1 MALKVMFY
9 QHHQMNKLLN
19 SKPFTFERG
28 PETSIQA
35 KTAYEYTLD
44 AKQAGRDDVR
54 DMCIYLCT
62 LLGYGNYWLILD
74 ELDKVD
80 ENEKDKYAPLLH
92 IVRERTLKNWTMKE
106 ISDKEGLNIPLSI
119 SNEYYEGVASSI
131 AEQISKGLPLLDC
144 RVVGIANASDEIEEA
159 LFRRFAQVIMDSP
172 MSLYPPTKEAGIIK
186 KCVKD
191 AFGEEQN
198 LNDAE
203 LQAKLEFLK
212 DVNLQWQ
219 YGFFPK
225 LLNQTDRLGNFF
237 SVDFMNYYNSL
248 ASNYP
253 NPVDLEQNV
262 IKGALTKTAIGKLYR
277 DNFLNPNNEEE
288 LTNLKRFFLCFITQ
302 LFPDNNL
309 IGKDDDSVGG
319 GEMSPLQETREY
331 IESQVQELGV
341 EKAFRQFARDMR
353 EDFIE
358 TEGTIT
364 KISSWVKSTLDF
376 IKASNLNNKGKY
388 DQIPEVGGRMIP
400 FVYQTIVSNLAND
413 KSLDRDNF
421 DQQMRI
427 VYEFFTDF
435 LKAGPKEGQV
445 HELSVPGEDV
455 QRALQG
461 ASNAE
466 YQGMTDKQTVLTD
479 ARALG
484 GTIEAEKWL
493 KTLSGKIYKT
503 KYFPES
509 LELFIKYTLGDSDK
523 YFDFKQN
530 MKGNVLS
537 TSMYINFLNIPEIK
551 AMVQARYDRAPDPTT
566 REMRNLQRLL
576 NLQKR

>member
-1 MALKVMFY
+1 M
-9 QHHQMNKLLN
+9 
-19 SKPFTFERG
+19 
-28 PETSIQA
+28 
-35 KTAYEYTLD
+35 
-44 AKQAGRDDVR
+44 
-54 DMCIYLCT
+54 YLCT

-80 ENEKDKYAPLLH
+80 DNEKDKYAPLLH
-92 IVRERTLKNWTMKE
+92 IVRERTLKNWTMRE

-119 SNEYYEGVASSI
+119 SNEYYESVANSI
-131 AEQISKGLPLLDC
+131 AEQIAKGLPLLDC
-144 RVVGIANASDEIEEA
+144 RVVGIANASDIIEEA

-225 LLNQTDRLGNFF
+225 LLNQTDRLGNYFA
-237 SVDFMNYYNSL
+237 VDFMTYYNSL

-277 DNFLNPNNEEE
+277 DNYLNPNNEEE

-302 LFPDNNL
+302 LFPDNSL
-309 IGKDDDSVGG
+309 IGRDDDSVGG

-353 EDFIE
+353 EDYIE

-364 KISSWVKSTLDF
+364 KISSWVKRTLDL
-376 IKASNLNNKGKY
+376 IKASNVNNKGEY
-388 DQIPEVGGRMIP
+388 DQMPEVGGRMIP
-400 FVYQTIVSNLAND
+400 FVYQSIVSNLAND

-435 LKAGPKEGQV
+435 LGEGKENSG
-445 HELSVPGEDV
+445 HSDLGVPTEDV
-455 QRALQG
+455 ERALIG
-461 ASNAE
+461 ATEAE
-466 YQGMTDKQTVLTD
+466 YRGMTSKQKVLTD

-484 GTIEAEKWL
+484 GTINAEKWL

-509 LELFIKYTLGDSDK
+509 LELFIKYTLGDSDR
-523 YFDFKQN
+523 YFDFREDVKSGAN
-530 MKGNVLS
+530 AEAI
-537 TSMYINFLNIPEIK
+537 INFLNIPEIK

-566 REMRNLQRLL
+566 RDMRNLQRLL